1 MPRIKIPQRTLDWC
15 KAHGWTEPVF
25 KGGLVWAYPSGDAVM
40 RIPLPVQHFR
50 ILRRLKVIAEWTLIV
65 VLTGGTIAALGWL
78 WWIIIMMFLD
88 AVTAVVVL
96 LGPVEVNILW
106 LSSCTFVIA
115 SAITFATAL
124 RPLAAKDK
132 SLSELGLVLFSSFNG
147 GLLASIGLLS
157 SAVGAEKL
165 IYPAI
170 YNAVLFGIA
179 LLIAL
184 YRVART

>member
-25 KGGLVWAYPSGDAVM
+25 KGGLVWAYPPSMA
-40 RIPLPVQHFR
+40 IPQPLPVQPFR
-50 ILRRLKVIAEWTLIV
+50 ILRSLIEIAAWTIIV

-78 WWIIIMMFLD
+78 WWMIIMMFLD

-157 SAVGAEKL
+157 SAGGTEKL

-170 YNAVLFGIA
+170 FNAVLFGIA